1 MASTFLLK
9 IITPNNDVY
18 EGQVEK
24 VFLKNADGE
33 LEVLANHEDMITSTV
48 PSVSK
53 FIDAQGNVKELFLS
67 IAVVHVTNGQMT
79 ICSDAAEFP
88 EDIDFTRAEKAKE
101 RAIDKLKDPDK
112 YDKARDELSLI
123 RACERLKLKR

>member
-9 IITPNNDVY
+9 INTPNNDVY

-33 LEVLANHEDMITSTV
+33 LEVLANHENMITSTI
-48 PSVSK
+48 PSVTK
-53 FIDAQGNVKELFLS
+53 FIDGQGKKKELFLS
-67 IAVVHVTNGQMT
+67 TAVVYVTKGEMT

-88 EDIDFTRAEKAKE
+88 EEIDFERAEKARK
-101 RAIDKLKDPDK
+101 RAAEKLKEPEK
-112 YDKARDELSLI
+112 YDKIRDELSLL